1 MVRRITRYATAK
13 SRASIFGWNRWASA
27 SSCRRFRYGCA
38 ADRVCEL
45 TWKRP
50 TSALV
55 RSSACRATVR
65 DRQLVEDVGTPF
77 ALLRCVSPGG
87 PHAVPPPGGLVHQPL
102 HAKEH
107 AMLRNSI

>member
-1 MVRRITRYATAK
+1 
-13 SRASIFGWNRWASA
+13 A

-50 TSALV
+50 TSAPV
-55 RSSACRATVR
+55 RSSACRATGR
-65 DRQLVEDVGTPF
+65 DRRLVKDFGMPF
-77 ALLRCVSPGG
+77 ALLRGVSPGG
-87 PHAVPPPGGLVHQPL
+87 YDAVPPPGGLVHQPL

-107 AMLRNSI
+107 AMLRNSIRRAGSMRWGLIALLLGLPLPIV